1 MRNIFFALIF
11 LACLGSFAA
20 CSKDTGTNSS
30 LQVQPTSNSLKIVL
44 EEKAETF
51 LSTSRDASSKVFVID
66 EANNETYADLKNS
79 MSALYSVRELSDGEI
94 YTNEVNVQV
103 DLSNLESDRDQCG
116 KNMLKKVMP
125 SKYANQFKFYSTD
138 TEYYMSFG
146 EDSAS
151 SGVSGYTFNFK
162 RVFEGRVV
170 RNNANN
176 LSIDTDAK
184 GNVKSIEVS
193 MQHFKSTTESVAT
206 DASSEENI
214 ATLDSAIRADF
225 DSINVVTEC
234 CSVKKEKVTGVKV
247 TSVAEAYC
255 VLEHGREQ
263 KLLPCISYVAGIS
276 VEEGQSNTV
285 VVVDVPHSRTSWKG
299 YETGDKRFVFSPYR
313 H

>member
-1 MRNIFFALIF
+1 MKNIFVASII
-11 LACLGSFAA
+11 LACFVSFTA

-30 LQVQPTSNSLKIVL
+30 LQVQPTSKIVL
-44 EEKAETF
+44 EEKVETF
-51 LSTSRDASSKVFVID
+51 LSAPREASSKVFVVD
-66 EANNETYADLKNS
+66 ESNNETYTDLKNS
-79 MSALYSVRELSDGEI
+79 MSALYSVRVFSDGEI
-94 YTNEVNVQV
+94 YTDEVNVQV

-138 TEYYMSFG
+138 TEYYASFG

-170 RNNANN
+170 RNNANY

-184 GNVKSIEVS
+184 GNVKSLGVAL
-193 MQHFKSTTESVAT
+193 QHFKPTTESVVT
-206 DASSEENI
+206 DANAEENI

-255 VLEHGREQ
+255 VLEHEHEQ
-263 KLLPCISYVAGIS
+263 KLLPCVSYVADIS
-276 VEEGQSNTV
+276 VDEGQYNTV
-285 VVVDVPHSRTSWKG
+285 AVVDVPHSRTSWNG
-299 YETGDKRFVFSPYR
+299 YEKGDKPFVFSPYR

>member
-1 MRNIFFALIF
+1 MKNIFVASII
-11 LACLGSFAA
+11 LACFGSFTA

-30 LQVQPTSNSLKIVL
+30 LQVQPTSKIVL
-44 EEKAETF
+44 EEKVETF
-51 LSTSRDASSKVFVID
+51 LSAPREASSKVFVVD
-66 EANNETYADLKNS
+66 ETSNETYTDLKNS
-79 MSALYSVRELSDGEI
+79 MSALYSVRVLSDGEI
-94 YTNEVNVQV
+94 YTDEVNVQV
-103 DLSNLESDRDQCG
+103 DLSNLESDRNQCG

-138 TEYYMSFG
+138 TEYYASFG

-170 RNNANN
+170 RNNANY

-184 GNVKSIEVS
+184 GNVKSLGVS
-193 MQHFKSTTESVAT
+193 LQHFKSTTESVVT
-206 DASSEENI
+206 DASAEENI

-225 DSINVVTEC
+225 DSINVVTGC
-234 CSVKKEKVTGVKV
+234 CSVKTEKVTGVKV

-255 VLEHGREQ
+255 VLEHGHEQ
-263 KLLPCISYVAGIS
+263 KLVPCISYVTDIS
-276 VEEGQSNTV
+276 VDEGQSNT
-285 VVVDVPHSRTSWKG
+285 VVVDVPHSRTSWDG
-299 YETGDKRFVFSPYR
+299 YEKGDKPFVFSPYR

>member
-1 MRNIFFALIF
+1 MRNIFFASII
-11 LACLGSFAA
+11 LACFGSFAA

-30 LQVQPTSNSLKIVL
+30 LQAQPTSNSLKIVL
-44 EEKAETF
+44 EEKVETF
-51 LSTSRDASSKVFVID
+51 LSTPRETSSKVFVVD
-66 EANNETYADLKNS
+66 ETNNETHTDLKNS
-79 MSALYSVRELSDGEI
+79 MSALYSVREFSDGEI

-125 SKYANQFKFYSTD
+125 SKYVNQFKFYSTD
-138 TEYYMSFG
+138 TEYYASFG

-151 SGVSGYTFNFK
+151 SGISGYTFNFK

-170 RNNANN
+170 RNNANY

-184 GNVKSIEVS
+184 GNVKSLGVAL
-193 MQHFKSTTESVAT
+193 QHFKPTTESVVT
-206 DASSEENI
+206 DASAEENI

-225 DSINVVTEC
+225 DSISVVTEC

-263 KLLPCISYVAGIS
+263 KLLPCISYVADVN
-276 VEEGQSNTV
+276 VEEDQSNTV
-285 VVVDVPHSRTSWKG
+285 AVVDVPHSRNSWNG
-299 YETGDKRFVFSPYR
+299 YEKGDKPFVFTPYR